1 MALPALAQESAPAI
15 APSSLFTGDYLLQ
28 VLGSFVVVILLLVA
42 VLVLLKRFN
51 GVSTSMGGDMRV
63 VSSVGVG
70 QRERAVLL
78 QVGEQQVLL
87 GVGPGNVRAL
97 HVFDEPAV
105 TATPSST
112 TPVFQMYGRWQ
123 PVKRGQIREN
133 FESTAATISAYAS
146 KSCCGS
152 DDSIGNVITHG
163 KRQHRVC
170 TGYSN
175 THGHDRI
182 DLATRHAHY
191 YDGVYPNFDCAGDTA
206 SGSRN
211 GANSV

>member
-1 MALPALAQESAPAI
+1 MRLVAITLSLLTLPALAQESAPAV

-28 VLGSFVVVILLLVA
+28 VVGSFVVVILLLVA
-42 VLVLLKRFN
+42 VLVMLKRFN
-51 GVSTSMGGDMRV
+51 GVSASMGGDMRV

-112 TPVFQMYGRWQ
+112 TTSFSDVWK
-123 PVKRGQIREN
+123 V
-133 FESTAATISAYAS
+133 ATGKAGA
-146 KSCCGS
+146 
-152 DDSIGNVITHG
+152 DS
-163 KRQHRVC
+163 
-170 TGYSN
+170 
-175 THGHDRI
+175 
-182 DLATRHAHY
+182 
-191 YDGVYPNFDCAGDTA
+191 
-206 SGSRN
+206 
-211 GANSV
+211 

>member
-1 MALPALAQESAPAI
+1 MRLVALIFALMALPALAQESAPAI

-112 TPVFQMYGRWQ
+112 TPSFSDVWK
-123 PVKRGQIREN
+123 V
-133 FESTAATISAYAS
+133 ATGKAGA
-146 KSCCGS
+146 
-152 DDSIGNVITHG
+152 DS
-163 KRQHRVC
+163 
-170 TGYSN
+170 
-175 THGHDRI
+175 
-182 DLATRHAHY
+182 
-191 YDGVYPNFDCAGDTA
+191 
-206 SGSRN
+206 
-211 GANSV
+211 

>member
-1 MALPALAQESAPAI
+1 MTLSLLTLPALAQESAPAV

-28 VLGSFVVVILLLVA
+28 VVGSFVVVILLLVA
-42 VLVLLKRFN
+42 VLVMLKRFN
-51 GVSTSMGGDMRV
+51 GVSASMGGDMRV

-112 TPVFQMYGRWQ
+112 TPSFSDVWK
-123 PVKRGQIREN
+123 V
-133 FESTAATISAYAS
+133 ATGKAGA
-146 KSCCGS
+146 
-152 DDSIGNVITHG
+152 DS
-163 KRQHRVC
+163 
-170 TGYSN
+170 
-175 THGHDRI
+175 
-182 DLATRHAHY
+182 
-191 YDGVYPNFDCAGDTA
+191 
-206 SGSRN
+206 
-211 GANSV
+211 